1 MRDSLW
7 ACIECIQFTFR
18 DKQVHDTQIM
28 EKNVYPV
35 EYRNK

>member
-1 MRDSLW
+1 MRYSLW

-35 EYRNK
+35 EYKNK